1 LVCRYAKSR
10 TNTILRKDIAQN
22 KVSVS
27 NGIKLRTLQNRKS
40 QLFLSPLIPKVTAS
54 DFVFF
59 KTTQATITQK
69 YSLKKRREN
78 SAERKSFDSSD
89 MMYLLM
95 PDRFANGTT
104 ITTVKTIPKKTQQRI
119 TGGRHGGDI
128 EGII

>member
-54 DFVFF
+54 DFVFL
-59 KTTQATITQK
+59 KQHKNHYTKK

-95 PDRFANGTT
+95 PDRFANGNNNNDSENNTKENTT
-104 ITTVKTIPKKTQQRI
+104 ENYWRKTRW
-119 TGGRHGGDI
+119 RY
-128 EGII
+128 